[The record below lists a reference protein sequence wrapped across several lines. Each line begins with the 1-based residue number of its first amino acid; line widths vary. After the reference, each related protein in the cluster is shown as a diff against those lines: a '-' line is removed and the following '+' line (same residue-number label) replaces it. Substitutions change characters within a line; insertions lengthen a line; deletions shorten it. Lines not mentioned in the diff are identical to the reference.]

1 MECTQEDGIVTDTN
15 AIAMVE
21 VEGSRYFVVDQ
32 DLRKGDRR
40 GDGQLM
46 AEFFTVENGE
56 RLKKPRLLYDPSH
69 GCIRQNSKV
78 RKGEEAV
85 DLLNVLTGDAAMRN
99 DEDGVIRLEEGRLNS
114 KNVNENGII
123 EGINEKSGEP
133 NASSTGV
140 QEQEEDIDV
149 ELESIVPPRLPDK
162 GIRCAVRKRT
172 SRLLWLH
179 EFFRVYEISFSE
191 HAAH

>member
-1 MECTQEDGIVTDTN
+1 MFIDPPLAICILQAAPNKALMEGTEEDERKKDSN

-140 QEQEEDIDV
+140 QEQE
-149 ELESIVPPRLPDK
+149 
-162 GIRCAVRKRT
+162 RT
-172 SRLLWLH
+172 
-179 EFFRVYEISFSE
+179 
-191 HAAH
+191 